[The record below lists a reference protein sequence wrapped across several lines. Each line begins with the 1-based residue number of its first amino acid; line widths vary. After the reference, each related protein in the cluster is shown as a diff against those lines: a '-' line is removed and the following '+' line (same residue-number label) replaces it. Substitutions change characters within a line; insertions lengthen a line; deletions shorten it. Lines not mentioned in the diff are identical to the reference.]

1 MNLESIGRVNYTKVE
16 GPLSKLLVG
25 WFELLIY

>member
-1 MNLESIGRVNYTKVE
+1 VE

-25 WFELLIY
+25 WFELLIYWIEWSCVA